1 MTTRHV
7 RTLGLAAL
15 VLAAA
20 CDEVTPPEGLPP
32 SIDAQLRQSLRQWN
46 VVSIGA
52 MPEQSPALV
61 ALGQA
66 LMFDKVLSGNRDI
79 ACATCHQP
87 SAHTTDGLSLAIG
100 TGGTGL
106 GPSRTLGPGRQ
117 FVPRNAPSLLN
128 TGLGLFYVF
137 WDGRIS
143 RFGAGSGAFDTPA
156 GAALPFLPN
165 VLAAQAMFPVTNRR
179 EMRGDPGD
187 LDVFGNPNELAQVGD
202 SQWVEMWQAVM
213 RRLLAIPE
221 YVTLFNAAFPGT
233 ATNQLG
239 FEDAATA
246 LAAFQMA
253 AATKT
258 NSAFDRYLARDDA
271 ALSAEAKR
279 GALLFFGTPFT
290 PGSEFRQAACA
301 TCHNGPFLG
310 GGEFANTGAP
320 QLGPGVGAGAPLDL
334 GRGELI
340 DNNPFYQFAFRVTP
354 LRNVELT
361 APYFHDGVYPTL
373 EAVVRHY
380 NDVARALRGFDVAQ
394 LAPAVRDQYH
404 GDAAT
409 LDSIMAT
416 LDFRVRTPLNLTDGE
431 IADLVA
437 FLKSLTDPAARDLSA
452 LVPPRVPSGLPV
464 QE

>member
-1 MTTRHV
+1 M
-7 RTLGLAAL
+7 LGLAAL

-20 CDEVTPPEGLPP
+20 CDEMTPPEGLPP
-32 SIDAQLRQSLRQWN
+32 SLDAQLRQSLQQWN
-46 VVSIGA
+46 VVPIGA
-52 MPEQSPALV
+52 MPAQDAARV
-61 ALGQA
+61 ALGRA
-66 LMFDKVLSGNRDI
+66 LMFDKILSGNRDI

-87 SAHTTDGLSLAIG
+87 AEHAADGLSLAIG

-106 GPSRTLGPGRQ
+106 GPSRALGPGRQ

-128 TGLGLFYVF
+128 AGLGLFYVF

-143 RFGAGSGAFDTPA
+143 SFGPGPSGFTTPA
-156 GAALPFLPN
+156 GAALPGGLPN
-165 VLAAQAMFPVTNRR
+165 ILAAQAMFPVTNRR
-179 EMRGDPGD
+179 EMRGEPGD
-187 LDVFGNPNELAQVGD
+187 LDVFGNPNELAQFGD
-202 SQWVEMWQAVM
+202 SQWVEIWQAVM

-221 YVTLFNAAFPGT
+221 YEALFNAAFPGT
-233 ATNQLG
+233 PTSQLG
-239 FEDAATA
+239 FQHAATA

-253 AATKT
+253 AVTKT
-258 NSAFDRYLARDDA
+258 NSPFDRYLARDDA

-279 GALLFFGTPFT
+279 GALIFFGTFGRPGTEARLT
-290 PGSEFRQAACA
+290 PCA
-301 TCHNGPFLG
+301 SCHNGPLLG
-310 GGEFANTGAP
+310 GRDFANTGAP
-320 QLGPGVGAGAPLDL
+320 QLGPGVGGGAPLDL
-334 GRGELI
+334 GRGEVI
-340 DNNPFYQFAFRVTP
+340 DNPFYRFAFRVTP

-380 NDVARALRGFDVAQ
+380 SDVPLALGGFDVSQ

-416 LDFRVRTPLNLTDGE
+416 LDFRVRTPMNLTDGE
-431 IADLVA
+431 VAELVA
-437 FLKSLTDPAARDLSA
+437 FLKALTDPAARDLGA
-452 LVPPRVPSGLPV
+452 LVPARVPSGLPV